1 LRLQQFRQRGD
12 VSAHRARADS
22 RGVGQRGLLRV
33 GEEVAGEAATMS
45 RRRRATNAALLIGVI
60 VVAWQSLFWLVG
72 ANSLASPSE
81 TLRFAYQLL
90 ASPSFY
96 PPLSETAGAFAIA
109 LLIAVSLGVLIG
121 TALGAHRFA
130 GEVGEP
136 ILVGIYSIPKITLY
150 PIVLLAFG
158 IGLPAKIAFGAMHGV
173 VPIAL
178 FTMGA
183 LRNLN
188 PVYLKTARVQRLSPW
203 QTASTILFPASV
215 PEMFTGIRIGFAL
228 TLIGTLLGEM
238 FASQRGVGYLLMQAI
253 GLHNI
258 RMIMALTFLLVC
270 ATVTVSAILLSV

>member
-1 LRLQQFRQRGD
+1 
-12 VSAHRARADS
+12 
-22 RGVGQRGLLRV
+22 
-33 GEEVAGEAATMS
+33 MN
-45 RRRRATNAALLIGVI
+45 RRRRAADVALLTGGILVT
-60 VVAWQSLFWLVG
+60 WQILFWLVG
-72 ANSLASPSE
+72 ANALASPSE

-96 PPLSETAGAFAIA
+96 PHLRETAGAFAIA

-121 TALGAHRFA
+121 TALGANRFA

-158 IGLPAKIAFGAMHGV
+158 IGLPAKVAFGAMHGV
-173 VPIAL
+173 VPIAI

-188 PVYLKTARVQRLSPW
+188 PVYLKTARVQRLSPC
-203 QTASTILFPASV
+203 QTASTILFPAAV

-238 FASQRGVGYLLMQAI
+238 FGSQRGLGYLLMTAI
-253 GLHNI
+253 GLQNVQL
-258 RMIMALTFLLVC
+258 IMAVTLLIVLF
-270 ATVTVSAILLSV
+270 AAAVSTLLIVVDHRLHRRVS

>member
-1 LRLQQFRQRGD
+1 
-12 VSAHRARADS
+12 
-22 RGVGQRGLLRV
+22 
-33 GEEVAGEAATMS
+33 MS
-45 RRRRATNAALLIGVI
+45 RRRRAAHAALLIGGI
-60 VVAWQSLFWLVG
+60 VVAWQILFWLVG
-72 ANSLASPSE
+72 SNALASPAE
-81 TLRFAYQLL
+81 TLRFAWQLL

-96 PPLSETAGAFAIA
+96 PHLTETAGAFAIA
-109 LLIAVSLGVLIG
+109 LLIAVSLGVVIG

-158 IGLPAKIAFGAMHGV
+158 IGLPAKVAFGAMHGV
-173 VPIAL
+173 VPIAI

-188 PVYLKTARVQRLSPW
+188 PAYLKTARVQRLSPW

-270 ATVTVSAILLSV
+270 VTVTVSAILLSIDRRLHRRMAAQT

>member
-1 LRLQQFRQRGD
+1 
-12 VSAHRARADS
+12 
-22 RGVGQRGLLRV
+22 V
-33 GEEVAGEAATMS
+33 GEEAVGEAATMS

-60 VVAWQSLFWLVG
+60 VVAWQLLFWSVG
-72 ANSLASPSE
+72 ANALASPSE
-81 TLRFAYQLL
+81 TLRFACQLL

-96 PPLSETAGAFAIA
+96 PHLQETAGAFAIA

-173 VPIAL
+173 VPIAI

-203 QTASTILFPASV
+203 QTASTILFPASI
-215 PEMFTGIRIGFAL
+215 PEMFTGVRIGFAL

-270 ATVTVSAILLSV
+270 VTVTVSAILLSVDRRLHRRIAAPA

>member
-1 LRLQQFRQRGD
+1 MSGRG
-12 VSAHRARADS
+12 R
-22 RGVGQRGLLRV
+22 
-33 GEEVAGEAATMS
+33 T
-45 RRRRATNAALLIGVI
+45 TNAALLIGGL
-60 VVAWQSLFWLVG
+60 VVAWQVLFLLVG
-72 ANSLASPSE
+72 ANALASPFE
-81 TLRFAYQLL
+81 TLRVALQLL

-96 PPLSETAGAFAIA
+96 PHLTETAGAFAIA
-109 LLIAVSLGVLIG
+109 LLIAVSLGIVIG

-158 IGLPAKIAFGAMHGV
+158 IGLPAKVAFGAMHGV
-173 VPIAL
+173 VPIAI

-203 QTASTILFPASV
+203 QTASTILLPASI
-215 PEMFTGIRIGFAL
+215 PETFTGIRIGFAL

-270 ATVTVSAILLSV
+270 VTVTVSAILLSIDRRLHRRIAAQT